1 MNFVNWLAV
10 PMLVF
15 ALAVTACGDDGQVDT
30 SKLEDS
36 FSSVKSTSKGAADD
50 IVSALQSEDYAKAGA
65 ALKRLAGQANLTSEQ
80 KEAIG
85 EHMCRYA
92 LPAQVASEH
101 QRHQHDVC
109 RDRWELVTSS
119 QQKDD

>member
-36 FSSVKSTSKGAADD
+36 FSSVKSTSKGAAYD

-85 EHMCRYA
+85 DLMSQLRERVT
-92 LPAQVASEH
+92 QVAE
-101 QRHQHDVC
+101 DAV
-109 RDRWELVTSS
+109 
-119 QQKDD
+119 KDGEKALGDLKKSLGK

>member
-36 FSSVKSTSKGAADD
+36 FS
-50 IVSALQSEDYAKAGA
+50 
-65 ALKRLAGQANLTSEQ
+65 
-80 KEAIG
+80 
-85 EHMCRYA
+85 
-92 LPAQVASEH
+92 
-101 QRHQHDVC
+101 
-109 RDRWELVTSS
+109 
-119 QQKDD
+119 